1 MRYNIPCQI
10 DIIEILR
17 NTFKD
22 STVTTN
28 DFNFESIIGKPIC
41 INGQPVGAIL
51 KDNKYYLWLD
61 ITPEFIQID
70 GKWNLSALNINLQDN
85 KESFKFRAPSVI
97 HHTPIFVLTND
108 SMLFKN
114 VPAFKDR
121 IS

>member
-41 INGQPVGAIL
+41 INSQPIGVIM
-51 KDNKYYLWLD
+51 KDNKDSLWLD
-61 ITPEFIQID
+61 ITPEFNQID
-70 GKWNLSALNINLQDN
+70 GKWNLMELNINLPDN
-85 KESFKFRAPSVI
+85 KEMFNLEYECKWE
-97 HHTPIFVLTND
+97 N
-108 SMLFKN
+108 N
-114 VPAFKDR
+114 
-121 IS
+121 